1 MSLFNALQKSDSQCA
16 SARATS
22 PQVGQWL
29 KVAGLAG
36 VVPLMMAC
44 GGSGPGLDGSEPP
57 PPAPVPLE
65 TGAGTIQG
73 YNDYSYDKNTVL
85 FPTRANG
92 STVFFDSFQPFDT
105 TLRYVSDEPIVRYRM
120 ELPTRTSNGV
130 LMVALSD
137 LRKVYAPYFS
147 YTVDE
152 SLNNF
157 TATHHLFRKR
167 VTAGAGSRSPTVQY
181 TKMVFSGSYSLT
193 GAAATSFATTHVAT
207 TNSNQINA
215 SGVTQT
221 TGPRVSRLDA
231 SPQVVDGKVYVP
243 VASFLQTMGKTIT
256 DASAASGYL
265 AASSVGPDELT
276 DDLFNPSYDRGYSYQ
291 PLSATRIAYMDG
303 VLSGTKTHGNM
314 WDSFYM
320 GDIASF
326 TGNYDAGGQ
335 DITTDMSV
343 DRVIPYRVYVPTGYR
358 TGTASKFTFNLHGGT
373 GHENSPFERPNDHLA
388 NLPQVLPGVNTLEKF
403 ADHYDYLIASPN
415 GWTRNPQWGTGPGE
429 KIMLEMHRR
438 VKADYSVDD
447 NRTFVFGNSL
457 GGAGTMNFAIRHP
470 QLFRAMAPTA
480 PAPGKPNGS
489 AIRGPV
495 VNIPTWLS
503 CFTEDITVPYAGSSS
518 NCQPWYQAQ
527 VAGTLS
533 NVTFVTIENGHHSYG
548 PASTYQMMFDFF
560 ERVLTPSTPR
570 DVNSVAFQV
579 GNPGAVVTA
588 TGGATSVVT
597 LENAP
602 YNQGGVVM
610 VALSDLARVYGPDD
624 FKTYNV
630 SAYNNSVADMVSVS
644 TVIFNK
650 TSVNLKPGNIY
661 LRVGG
666 TVKEG
671 DTTSGSAR
679 VPAGSP
685 TIDPRALS
693 VPSQVVGGNLY
704 VPVVEFMQLFGK
716 TASAS

>member
-1 MSLFNALQKSDSQCA
+1 MSLSTALKTSDSQREIPRP
-16 SARATS
+16 ST
-22 PQVGQWL
+22 PQLGQWL
-29 KVAGLAG
+29 KVVGLVG

-44 GGSGPGLDGSEPP
+44 GGGGSNPDGSDGPP
-57 PPAPVPLE
+57 PVAVPLE

-92 STVFFDSFQPFDT
+92 NTVFFDSFQPFDT

-137 LRKVYAPYFS
+137 LRKIYAPYFS

-152 SLNNF
+152 SLSTF

-167 VTAGAGSRSPTVQY
+167 VTAGAGSRAPTVQY
-181 TKMVFSGSYSLT
+181 TKMVYNGSYSLN
-193 GAAATSFATTHVAT
+193 GANATSFAATHVAT
-207 TNSNQINA
+207 TNSSQIN
-215 SGVTQT
+215 STGITQNSS
-221 TGPRVSRLDA
+221 PRVSRLDA
-231 SPQVVDGKVYVP
+231 APQVVDGKVYVP
-243 VASFLQTMGKTIT
+243 VASFLQTLGKTIT
-256 DASAASGYL
+256 NASATSGYL

-276 DDLFNPSYDRGYSYQ
+276 DDLFNPSYDRGFSYQ
-291 PLSATRIAYMDG
+291 PLSTTRVAYMDG
-303 VLSGTKTHGNM
+303 VLNGTKTHGSM

-326 TGNYDAGGQ
+326 TGSYDAGGQ
-335 DITTDMSV
+335 DITADLSV

-358 TGTASKFTFNLHGGT
+358 NGTPSKFTFNLHGGT

-388 NLPQVLPGVNTLEKF
+388 NLPQVIPGVNTLEKF
-403 ADHYDYLIASPN
+403 ADHYDYLIAAPN
-415 GWTRNPQWGTGPGE
+415 GWTRNPQWGRGPGE

-480 PAPGKPNGS
+480 PAPGKPNAS
-489 AIRGPV
+489 AITGPV

-527 VAGTLS
+527 VAGSLA

-560 ERVLTPSTPR
+560 ERVLNPVAPR
-570 DVNSVAFQV
+570 DVASVAFQV

-588 TGGATSVVT
+588 AGGGTSVVT
-597 LENAP
+597 LEHAP
-602 YNQGGVVM
+602 YNQAGVVM
-610 VALSDLARVYGPDD
+610 VALSDLARVYGPAD
-624 FKTYNV
+624 FKFYNV
-630 SAYNNSVADMVSVS
+630 AAYNNAVADMVSVN

-650 TSVNLKPGNIY
+650 TSVNLKPGSDY

-671 DTTSGSAR
+671 DTTSSTAR

-685 TIDPRALS
+685 TIDPRVLS
-693 VPSQVVGGNLY
+693 VPSQVVGGNVY
-704 VPVVEFMQLFGK
+704 VPVVEFMQLFNK
-716 TASAS
+716 AATAI